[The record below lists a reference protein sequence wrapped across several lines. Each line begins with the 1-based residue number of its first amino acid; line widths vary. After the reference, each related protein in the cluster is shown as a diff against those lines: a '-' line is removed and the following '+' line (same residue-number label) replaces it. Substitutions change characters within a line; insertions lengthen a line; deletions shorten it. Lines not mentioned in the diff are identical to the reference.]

1 MIATNAQPILAAR
14 LRGFKPD
21 EMVMVS
27 LVGRIKSGN
36 QTVYADPGL
45 DYEWR
50 WVRGLDICVWI
61 GDEPNWARTLK
72 AIALCRPD
80 YLAIWHQG
88 REWGA
93 KVYLIPTA
101 ADVSKPVC
109 MWEYELDVLDW
120 LETCNRVFAS

>member
-1 MIATNAQPILAAR
+1 MIALNAKPILEAR

-27 LVGRIKSGN
+27 LVGRIRSSN
-36 QTVYADPGL
+36 QTVYAEPCHAYD
-45 DYEWR
+45 WR

-61 GDEPNWARTLK
+61 GDEPNWAPTLK
-72 AIALCRPD
+72 AIALCRPE
-80 YLAIWHQG
+80 YLAIWNQRH
-88 REWGA
+88 EWGA

-120 LETCNRVFAS
+120 LETCNRVFAQ